1 MGVDMRVSFQVAAK
15 PGEWVSVPNEFRG
28 DRSYSLFAWL
38 GAPPKRDSF
47 NCNTIV
53 PVHKLRGLPKDISP
67 DEEELYGE
75 HSYSWLTSE
84 EILSAAWPDG
94 SEDNDDP
101 DNVFIEFI
109 NVVKHLH
116 AEHGDV
122 RIVFGFEG

>member
-1 MGVDMRVSFQVAAK
+1 MKWSFQVEAK

-38 GAPPKRDSF
+38 GAPPKRGF
-47 NCNTIV
+47 NTIV

-84 EILSAAWPDG
+84 EILPLRGQMELKTMMILITSLL
-94 SEDNDDP
+94 N
-101 DNVFIEFI
+101 
-109 NVVKHLH
+109 L
-116 AEHGDV
+116 
-122 RIVFGFEG
+122 